1 MTKPNLINWFIIALF
16 LLALACGNGGSRPAA
31 SGSSGSQ
38 PAQEQPAQEA
48 AAPPAAVG
56 QDVTVGE
63 ARWKILEVR
72 NLGQELKSDNEFI
85 KPKTT
90 AGKFILIRLEVENRK
105 AEDATYGGI
114 NLVDGKGRKFE
125 RYTEQFGFVPEAE
138 SCVLKQLNPNL
149 PATCSEIFELPADA
163 AGLKALVGDLELFG
177 SGEALVDLKL

>member
-1 MTKPNLINWFIIALF
+1 MTRQTFIRSTLIVLF
-16 LLALACGNGGSRPAA
+16 LLALACGGSRSTPGQ
-31 SGSSGSQ
+31 GSSGAGQ
-38 PAQEQPAQEA
+38 EPPAQDAPSPTVA
-48 AAPPAAVG
+48 AIG
-56 QDVTVGE
+56 QDVTVGD
-63 ARWKILEVR
+63 ARWKILEAR
-72 NLGQELKSDNEFI
+72 DLGKELKSDNEFI

-90 AGKFILIRLEVENRK
+90 AGKFVLVRLEVENRK
-105 AEDATYGGI
+105 TEAATYGGI

-163 AGLKALVGDLELFG
+163 AGLKALLGDLELFG